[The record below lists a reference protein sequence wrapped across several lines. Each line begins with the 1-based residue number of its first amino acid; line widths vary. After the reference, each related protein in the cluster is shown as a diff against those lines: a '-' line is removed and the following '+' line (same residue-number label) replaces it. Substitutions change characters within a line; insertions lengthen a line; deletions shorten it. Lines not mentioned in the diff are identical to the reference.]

1 MKKTIK
7 KASLA
12 GFCYG
17 VKRALDLTIQIKNQ
31 NPEKNVYVLGELIH
45 NSQVIEEL
53 LEKGIEII
61 HSVEEIK
68 NPHNS
73 ICIIRTH
80 GATPQEIKEIQ
91 ERGCQILDATCVDVK
106 MVQEK
111 AKSLIK
117 EGYKLFIV
125 GKEDHPEVIGIK
137 AHAEENSEEK
147 AIILSSKEQVKIH
160 EDEIRKAKKIGI
172 VSQTTQKTENL
183 QDILSELIKFA
194 KEIKVYNTICATTSK
209 RQSEAKLL
217 AKEVDLM
224 IVVGSHSS
232 ANTSH
237 LYEILKDITKTIHI
251 ETEKELSNYEALI
264 KKAKN
269 IGVTAGASTPEYI
282 INKVIETIELKGE

>member
-53 LEKGIEII
+53 FEKGIEII

-147 AIILSSKEQVKIH
+147 AIILSSKEQVKNY
-160 EDEIRKAKKIGI
+160 EEEIKKAKKIGI

-194 KEIKVYNTICATTSK
+194 KEIKVYNTICTTTAK

-237 LYEILKDITKTIHI
+237 LYEILKDITETIHI
-251 ETEKELSNYEALI
+251 ETEKELSKYKTLLE
-264 KKAKN
+264 KAQN
-269 IGVTAGASTPEYI
+269 IGVTAGASTPEFI

>member
-17 VKRALDLTIQIKNQ
+17 VKRALDLTLQIKNQ
-31 NPEKNVYVLGELIH
+31 NPEKDVYVLGELIH

-53 LEKGIEII
+53 LSKGIEII
-61 HSVEEIK
+61 HCVEEIK
-68 NPHNS
+68 NPQNS

-80 GATPQEIKEIQ
+80 GATPEEIKQIQ
-91 ERGCQILDATCVDVK
+91 AKGCQILDATCIDVK

-125 GKEDHPEVIGIK
+125 GKDDHPEVIGIK
-137 AHAEENSEEK
+137 AHAEENTEEK
-147 AIILSSKEQVKIH
+147 AIILSSKEDIEKYI
-160 EDEIRKAKKIGI
+160 DEIKKSKKIGI

-194 KEIKVYNTICATTSK
+194 KEIKVYNTICATTAK

-237 LYEILKDITKTIHI
+237 LYEILKDITTTIHI
-251 ETEKELSNYEALI
+251 ETEKELSGYDNLI
-264 KKAKN
+264 EKAKN
-269 IGVTAGASTPEYI
+269 IGVTACASTPEFI

>member
-68 NPHNS
+68 NPQNS

>member
-17 VKRALDLTIQIKNQ
+17 VKRALDLTLQIKNQ
-31 NPEKNVYVLGELIH
+31 NPEKDVYVLGELIH

-53 LEKGIEII
+53 LSKGIMII
-61 HSVEEIK
+61 HDVEEIK
-68 NPHNS
+68 NPQNS
-73 ICIIRTH
+73 VCIIRTH
-80 GATPQEIKEIQ
+80 GATPQEIKKINDK
-91 ERGCQILDATCVDVK
+91 GCQILDATCIDVK

-111 AKSLIK
+111 AKSLIN
-117 EGYKLFIV
+117 EGYKLVIV

-137 AHAEENSEEK
+137 AHAEENTDEK
-147 AIILSSKEQVKIH
+147 AIILSNRADITKYIEEIKKVK
-160 EDEIRKAKKIGI
+160 KLGI

-194 KEIKVYNTICATTSK
+194 KEIKVYNTICATTAK

-237 LYEILKDITKTIHI
+237 LYEIVKDITKTIHI
-251 ETEKELSNYEALI
+251 ETEKELSDYNDLI
-264 KKAKN
+264 EKANN
-269 IGVTAGASTPEYI
+269 IGVTAGASTPEFI

>member
-147 AIILSSKEQVKIH
+147 AIILSSKEQVKNY
-160 EDEIRKAKKIGI
+160 EEEIKKAKKIGI

-194 KEIKVYNTICATTSK
+194 KEIKVYNTICTTTAK

-237 LYEILKDITKTIHI
+237 LYEILKDITETIHI
-251 ETEKELSNYEALI
+251 ETEKELSKYKTLLE
-264 KKAKN
+264 KAQN
-269 IGVTAGASTPEYI
+269 IGVTAGASTPEFI

>member
-147 AIILSSKEQVKIH
+147 AIILSSKEQVKNY
-160 EDEIRKAKKIGI
+160 EEEIKKAKKIGI
-172 VSQTTQKTENL
+172 VSQITQKTENL

-194 KEIKVYNTICATTSK
+194 KEIKVYNTICTTTAK

-237 LYEILKDITKTIHI
+237 LYEILKDITETIHI
-251 ETEKELSNYEALI
+251 ETEKELSKYKTLLE
-264 KKAKN
+264 KAQN
-269 IGVTAGASTPEYI
+269 IGVTAGASTPEFI